1 MVHENMPRGLPTPS
15 SFIRSLGSAFPQ
27 TGSVRC
33 DETRTS
39 PLESIANAL
48 TTRPIHVDTVAE
60 AVCVALDP
68 SRGVRGVVGVNAMRE
83 LLGWTETR
91 KAGGGAPIGLHN
103 S

>member
-1 MVHENMPRGLPTPS
+1 MVHENVPRGLPTPS
-15 SFIRSLGSAFPQ
+15 SFIRSLGSAFLP
-27 TGSVRC
+27 TGS
-33 DETRTS
+33 ETRTS

-91 KAGGGAPIGLHN
+91 RETGGAPIGLHN